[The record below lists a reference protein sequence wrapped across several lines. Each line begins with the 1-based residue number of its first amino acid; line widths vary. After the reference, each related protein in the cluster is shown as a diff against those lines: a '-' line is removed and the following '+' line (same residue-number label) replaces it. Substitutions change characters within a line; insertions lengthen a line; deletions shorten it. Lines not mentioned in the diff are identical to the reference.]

1 MSTDTDTRDR
11 VISLESDVKHLSE
24 SVKIMASQVAE
35 MHTLLQ
41 QAKGARW
48 AIIGA
53 ATIGGFVAA
62 KMATVL
68 PWISSFPK

>member
-1 MSTDTDTRDR
+1 MSDATDTRDR
-11 VISLESDVKHLSE
+11 VIALESDLKHLSE
-24 SVKIMASQVAE
+24 SVKVMAAQVAE

-62 KMATVL
+62 KIGSVL
-68 PWISSFPK
+68 PWISTLPK